1 MKQFPRI
8 TCPPELSGPFS
19 KCLAGDP
26 FLTEARW
33 NRGQM
38 RSWAGYWRERKILAA
53 MLGTTEE
60 NQGEVYLSL
69 AKSYRD
75 SALYLERGAR
85 ILTAVLNAL

>member
-19 KCLAGDP
+19 ECLKRDP

-33 NRGQM
+33 YRGQM
-38 RSWAGYWRERKILAA
+38 RSWAGYWRERKAIAA
-53 MLGTTEE
+53 AVGSSVAECADT
-60 NQGEVYLSL
+60 YLSL

-75 SALYLERGAR
+75 SSRQAARKAR
-85 ILTAVLNAL
+85 ILDAVFTPL